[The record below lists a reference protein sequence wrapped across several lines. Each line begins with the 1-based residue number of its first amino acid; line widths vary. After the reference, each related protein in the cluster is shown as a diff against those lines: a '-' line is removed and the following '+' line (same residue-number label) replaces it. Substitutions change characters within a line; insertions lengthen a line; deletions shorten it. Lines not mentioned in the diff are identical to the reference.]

1 MTRNKLSGTRTENM
15 KCTACNRLMSVS
27 RICSLSQLIRNRSVS
42 EGKESNFTEK
52 RAFGAET
59 SQKESYEN
67 YNTDVRK
74 TVAFCLPSLIRIRAT
89 DREGNSI
96 EVTY

>member
-1 MTRNKLSGTRTENM
+1 MTRNKLSGTRIENM
-15 KCTACNRLMSVS
+15 KRNACNGLMPIS
-27 RICSLSQLIRNRSVS
+27 RICSLSQLIRGRPVS

-52 RAFGAET
+52 RALGAET
-59 SQKESYEN
+59 SQDEN
-67 YNTDVRK
+67 YNTLVRK
-74 TVAFCLPSLIRIRAT
+74 TVDFYLPSLIRIRAT